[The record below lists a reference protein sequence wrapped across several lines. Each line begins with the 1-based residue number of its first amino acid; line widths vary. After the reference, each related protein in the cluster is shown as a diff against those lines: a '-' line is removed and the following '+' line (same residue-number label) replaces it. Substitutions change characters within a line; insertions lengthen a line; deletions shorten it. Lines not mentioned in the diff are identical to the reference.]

1 MDYYSG
7 GDLLTLLSK
16 YEDHIPENML
26 KFYAAEIILAINS
39 VHELHYVHRWG
50 VDWVQIYL
58 NYFINSYKISKK
70 IFKTFWGIAKERGK
84 AKSNIYNEV
93 FLRK

>member
-39 VHELHYVHRWG
+39 VHELNYVHRWG
-50 VDWVQIYL
+50 VDWFQIYL
-58 NYFINSYKISKK
+58 NYFINSSQNSKKKISRH
-70 IFKTFWGIAKERGK
+70 F
-84 AKSNIYNEV
+84 EV
-93 FLRK
+93 LQRSVSFCEDN

>member
-26 KFYAAEIILAINS
+26 KFYAAEIVLAIHS
-39 VHELHYVHRWG
+39 IHQLKYVHRL
-50 VDWVQIYL
+50 VSFL
-58 NYFINSYKISKK
+58 FPFLFII
-70 IFKTFWGIAKERGK
+70 I
-84 AKSNIYNEV
+84 
-93 FLRK
+93 

>member
-39 VHELHYVHRWG
+39 VHELNYVHRWG
-50 VDWVQIYL
+50 VDWFQIYL
-58 NYFINSYKISKK
+58 NYFINSSQKKKKKISRH
-70 IFKTFWGIAKERGK
+70 F
-84 AKSNIYNEV
+84 EV
-93 FLRK
+93 LQRSVSFCEDN

>member
-39 VHELHYVHRWG
+39 VHELNYVHRWG
-50 VDWVQIYL
+50 VDWFQIYL
-58 NYFINSYKISKK
+58 NYFINSSQNSKK
-70 IFKTFWGIAKERGK
+70 KKNFKTFWGIAKER
-84 AKSNIYNEV
+84 V
-93 FLRK
+93 FLRR